1 MRIAE
6 KPWSQYRWYLRPFF
20 WNQRR
25 KYGQVLKSALLWG
38 RSPRVFLGVA
48 LLHGALERRRSPLEP
63 ALRSLLSL
71 RVAQLNACRFCVDIN
86 SALLDAR
93 AGSRSKS
100 EALAQWRDSSV
111 FSEREQAALEYAE
124 VMTRGK
130 FPVSEALMWRLH
142 GCFDDDAIVELTAL
156 VAFQS
161 LSSQFNSALEVPS
174 QGLSG

>member
-1 MRIAE
+1 MRIPE
-6 KPWSQYRWYLRPFF
+6 KPWWQYRWYLRPFF

-48 LLHGALERRRSPLEP
+48 WLYGALERKGSPLEP

-86 SALLDAR
+86 SALLDSR
-93 AGSRSKS
+93 AGSKSRS
-100 EALAQWRDSSV
+100 EALERWRDSSV
-111 FSEREQAALEYAE
+111 FSERERAALGYAE
-124 VMTRGK
+124 LMCRGEFPLGEELTR
-130 FPVSEALMWRLH
+130 RLH

-156 VAFQS
+156 IAFQI
-161 LSSQFNSALEVPS
+161 LSSRFNSALEVPS
-174 QGLSG
+174 QGFSR